1 MIQRCFLFLL
11 FFLTSIANAE
21 LVLQTPPSNAD
32 DLADALDAMKD
43 NPRGPFQRI
52 RWFCEDGSILPPKA
66 YACVEHGGGVQ
77 HGEWSETTRGI
88 RAAGYPIANVLA
100 SLGPEDFTGEA
111 GYRLLRFVLL
121 EQFLIDTD
129 DGWILRQARY
139 YRGAF
144 QIENEEASAETILRS
159 LAENERWRSDGYP
172 LLVEAVRLLPDP
184 SDMASAGEVRG
195 LATAINDQDP
205 GFGELRNK
213 IHNKPDPGDAAR
225 VRDYAASRGQ
235 PDLAEQY
242 AQLAQGIDA
251 LNALPDPA
259 GLLRDLKGQGPAA
272 ATLHAM
278 ADKLSATTD
287 PAQRVALLSRASA
300 TIREGFETIGPPGK
314 QVRSLRLLL
323 QLESHLFNEAR
334 RVLEASGSTMSRQQL
349 AAFAEDL
356 AEGLYGIGLL
366 TPHEWSQV
374 QKVAGGLEVNPLPLA
389 SYRDHLAW
397 LGRIPGW
404 SARRLAFFFEEP
416 VEEFAVLEPH
426 VREYIPDRLRGTV
439 LLYYGQALDLLA
451 TDAAILSGA
460 TSRLFGQETATG
472 LRALNPGEA
481 RGVLRTYDELAA
493 IAGDTSDSIVIV
505 PNTVAELPVVA
516 GILTENEGNALSHV
530 QLLARNLGVPN
541 VVVGPGL
548 LAGLKSRLGER
559 VVLAASPGGLVDLS
573 LDTGN
578 DDSGASQ
585 PEADHR
591 ISVDV
596 DKLDLSHSGLI
607 STDDLTQADSGVR
620 VGPKAAQVGE
630 LTRAFPGQVAPGLAI
645 PFGTFRRMLDQPHDI
660 AGGGGPSTFEWMIE
674 NYDRLEGIA
683 DPQARAREARTF
695 LAQLRDW
702 IQTAPMDPAFLDEL
716 KSGLE
721 TRFGPEGSFGVFVRS
736 DTNVEDL
743 AGFTGA
749 GLNLTVPNVVGYAAI
764 VDAIRQVWAS
774 PFTDRSYGWRQGLMD
789 TPEHVY
795 ASVLLHQS
803 VNSDRSGV
811 MVTAD
816 VESGS
821 RDWLTLVA
829 NEGVG
834 GGVEGQSAETV
845 QVNRRNGEVRFLN
858 PATAPRKRVLLP
870 EGGSALALASGAD
883 RILSDG
889 NLADL
894 LNFTS
899 RIPGWFKN
907 MPPQERDKAVADVE
921 FGFLDDRLILF
932 QIRPFVENQGARA
945 NARLQEM
952 DSQLAQTA
960 GRQVNMTDR
969 PGRGP

>member
-1 MIQRCFLFLL
+1 
-11 FFLTSIANAE
+11 
-21 LVLQTPPSNAD
+21 
-32 DLADALDAMKD
+32 MKT

-77 HGEWSETTRGI
+77 HGEWSDTTREI
-88 RAAGYPIANVLA
+88 RAAGYPVANVLA
-100 SLGPEDFTGEA
+100 SLDPEDFTGEE
-111 GYRLLRFVLL
+111 GYRLLRYVLL

-129 DGWILRQARY
+129 DGWILRKARY

-159 LAENERWRSDGYP
+159 LVANERWRTDGYP

-184 SDMASAGEVRG
+184 SDTASAGEVRG

-225 VRDYAASRGQ
+225 VRDYAATGGK
-235 PDLAEQY
+235 PELAEQY
-242 AQLAQGIDA
+242 AQLATGIDA

-272 ATLHAM
+272 AKLHAM
-278 ADKLSATTD
+278 ADQLAATAD
-287 PAQRVALLSRASA
+287 PATRVSLLSQASA
-300 TIREGFETIGPPGK
+300 SIRDGIETIGPPGK

-334 RVLEASGSTMSRQQL
+334 RVLETSGNTMSRKQL
-349 AAFAEDL
+349 AGFVEDL

-366 TPHEWSQV
+366 TDFEWSQV
-374 QKVAGGLEVNPLPLA
+374 QKMSAGLETDQIPLA
-389 SYRDHLAW
+389 EYREHLAW

-404 SARRLAFFFEEP
+404 SGRRLAFYFEEP
-416 VEEFAVLEPH
+416 VEELAVLEPH
-426 VREYIPDRLRGTV
+426 VREYVPDRLRGTV

-460 TSRLFGQETATG
+460 SSQIFGQETATG

-481 RGVLRTYDELAA
+481 RGVLRTYAQLAA
-493 IAGDTSDSIVIV
+493 IEGDTSDSIVIV

-541 VVVGPGL
+541 VVVGPDL
-548 LAGLKSRLGER
+548 LSGLKTRLGDR

-573 LDTGN
+573 LDSGIT
-578 DDSGASQ
+578 DSEPAG

-596 DKLDLSHSGLI
+596 NKLDLSQSGLI

-630 LTRAFPGQVAPGLAI
+630 LTRQFPGQVAPGLAI
-645 PFGTFRRMLDQPHDI
+645 PFGTFRRMLDQPHDL
-660 AGGGGPSTFEWMIE
+660 GGAGGPSTFEWMIE
-674 NYDRLEGIA
+674 NYDRLEKIA
-683 DPQARAREARTF
+683 DPQARAREARVF
-695 LAQLRDW
+695 LAQLREW
-702 IQTAPMDPAFLDEL
+702 IQTAPMDPAFLAEL

-721 TRFGPEGSFGVFVRS
+721 TRFGPDGSFGVFVRS

-749 GLNLTVPNVVGYAAI
+749 GLNLTVPNVVGYASI
-764 VDAIRQVWAS
+764 VEAIRQVWAS

-795 ASVLLHQS
+795 ASVLLHQG
-803 VNSDRSGV
+803 VNSAKSGV
-811 MVTAD
+811 MVTTD
-816 VESGS
+816 VETGS
-821 RDWLTLVA
+821 RDWITLVA

-845 QVNRRNGEVRFLN
+845 QANLENGGMRFLN
-858 PATAPRKRVLLP
+858 PATAPRKRVLLS
-870 EGGSALALASGAD
+870 EGGSALVLASGAD
-883 RILSDG
+883 RVLTDE

-894 LNFTS
+894 RDFTS
-899 RIPGWFKN
+899 RIPGWFRS
-907 MPPQERDKAVADVE
+907 MPPDERAKAVADVE
-921 FGFLDDRLILF
+921 FGFVDGRLMLF
-932 QIRPFVENQGARA
+932 QIRPFVENKGAQA
-945 NARLQEM
+945 NARLQGM
-952 DSQLAQTA
+952 DTQLAETA
-960 GRQVNMTDR
+960 GRRVDMNDR
-969 PGRGP
+969 PGRQP